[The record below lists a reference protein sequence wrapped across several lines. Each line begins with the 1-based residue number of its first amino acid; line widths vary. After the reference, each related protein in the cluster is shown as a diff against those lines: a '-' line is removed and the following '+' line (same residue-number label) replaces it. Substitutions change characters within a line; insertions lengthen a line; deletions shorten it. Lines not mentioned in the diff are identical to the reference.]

1 MKISNTGQKVGNT
14 ENSAR
19 KQRFLKSKTKKPR
32 SIENEKLAESNKKH
46 SRTGHQETW
55 QAEGRMPET
64 EDGGDGAWRPDI
76 STGHA
81 SGKQAS
87 KHSETRRQKKEAS
100 PEYIKNLLNYTRN
113 SPNQGKTPISK
124 HRKYWEFQTDTMRK
138 EASWCQNVENIEKRK
153 PS

>member
-19 KQRFLKSKTKKPR
+19 KQRFLKSKTKQTNKKPR
-32 SIENEKLAESNKKH
+32 SIENEKLTESNKKH

-55 QAEGRMPET
+55 QAEGRMSET

-76 STGHA
+76 STGNA

-87 KHSETRRQKKEAS
+87 KHSET
-100 PEYIKNLLNYTRN
+100 L
-113 SPNQGKTPISK
+113 K
-124 HRKYWEFQTDTMRK
+124 HRILNTEERGQHWIHQESTELYQKFSKSGKDT
-138 EASWCQNVENIEKRK
+138 NIQAPEVLRN
-153 PS
+153 PNRHDERRSFVM